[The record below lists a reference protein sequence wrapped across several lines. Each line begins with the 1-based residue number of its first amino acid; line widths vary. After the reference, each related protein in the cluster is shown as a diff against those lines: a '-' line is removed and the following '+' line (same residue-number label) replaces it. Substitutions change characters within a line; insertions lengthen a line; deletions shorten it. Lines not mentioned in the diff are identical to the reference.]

1 MVNWVQCTE
10 DGGTKILVNFDR
22 AMTIK
27 TINGM
32 SESENLTLI
41 EFGDGDRIKVRDTE
55 ETVRRAIGIREDG
68 NWP

>member
-1 MVNWVQCTE
+1 MVNWVRCTE

-41 EFGDGDRIKVRDTE
+41 EFGDGYRIKIRDTG
-55 ETVRRAIGIREDG
+55 ETIRRAIGIREDADR
-68 NWP
+68 P